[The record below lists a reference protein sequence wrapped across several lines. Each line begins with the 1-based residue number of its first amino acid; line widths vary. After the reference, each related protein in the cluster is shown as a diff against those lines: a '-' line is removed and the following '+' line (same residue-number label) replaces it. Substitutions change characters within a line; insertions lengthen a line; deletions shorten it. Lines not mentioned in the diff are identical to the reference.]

1 MGNVRLVVVL
11 LLAGLWILLLTP
23 FQLLGL
29 IGVKPL
35 ARWVP
40 VLFHRG
46 LIWMFGIRIR
56 MDGHV
61 AKAKPL
67 MIVSNHVS
75 WLDIVVLSTIGP
87 VSFVAKSEMAVWPLF
102 GQLAKL
108 QRTIFVKRQERRRS
122 GEQANEIADRLSQKD
137 TIVLFPEGT
146 TSDGHILWPFKTALF
161 EAARFAVVA
170 SGEESAYIQP
180 IAIEYTRLHGIA
192 MGRQWRQQ
200 VAWPGDIGLGENFLP
215 LVKKGAL
222 DVVIHCGEPILFTAS
237 SNRKVI
243 AAEARASLREKL
255 GRI

>member
-108 QRTIFVKRQERRRS
+108 QRTIFVKRQERRFCGHSKPPCLRP
-122 GEQANEIADRLSQKD
+122 RVLLLSQ
-137 TIVLFPEGT
+137 
-146 TSDGHILWPFKTALF
+146 A
-161 EAARFAVVA
+161 
-170 SGEESAYIQP
+170 
-180 IAIEYTRLHGIA
+180 
-192 MGRQWRQQ
+192 
-200 VAWPGDIGLGENFLP
+200 
-215 LVKKGAL
+215 VKKVHTFSPSRSNIPA
-222 DVVIHCGEPILFTAS
+222 FTAS
-237 SNRKVI
+237 PWVVNGGSRWLGPAI
-243 AAEARASLREKL
+243 LDLARIFCPL
-255 GRI
+255 